1 MQEAIHWDLQK
12 HILCRS
18 PWPLSLVK
26 IYNRLILNRIR
37 SVIDPRL
44 RRNQNGFRSNRTTV
58 AQILALRRIIEG
70 VKANNLSAV
79 ITFIDFKKAFD
90 TIHRG
95 KMLRILKAYGLPP
108 NILRA
113 IEAMYTNTRAK
124 IISPDGETDMFE
136 ITGGVLQGDTLAPFL
151 FVIVLDY
158 ALRKALDG
166 KEEENK

>member
-1 MQEAIHWDLQK
+1 MYHRQDIQHPQLYQSSDRPKTAPQPEWVSQQ
-12 HILCRS
+12 
-18 PWPLSLVK
+18 
-26 IYNRLILNRIR
+26 
-37 SVIDPRL
+37 
-44 RRNQNGFRSNRTTV
+44 QNNSGTDTCP
-58 AQILALRRIIEG
+58 QTYHIIEG

-166 KEEENK
+166 KEEDLGFTITPRKSQGSHCRSRLC

>member
-1 MQEAIHWDLQK
+1 MNIIPVPKSGDLSNTNNYRG
-12 HILCRS
+12 I
-18 PWPLSLVK
+18 SLICIIAK
-26 IYNRLILNRIR
+26 MYNRLILNRIR
-37 SVIDPRL
+37 TVIDPRL

-70 VKANNLSAV
+70 VKAHILSVV

-124 IISPDGETDMFE
+124 IISPDGETEMKCLTSQVVYYKG
-136 ITGGVLQGDTLAPFL
+136 IPWLPSSS
-151 FVIVLDY
+151 
-158 ALRKALDG
+158 
-166 KEEENK
+166 